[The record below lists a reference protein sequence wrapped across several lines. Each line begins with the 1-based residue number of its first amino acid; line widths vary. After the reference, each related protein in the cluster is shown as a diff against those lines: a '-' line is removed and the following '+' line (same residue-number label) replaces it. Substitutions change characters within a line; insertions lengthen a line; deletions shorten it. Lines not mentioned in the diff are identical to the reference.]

1 MCLLV
6 IVDLL
11 LRNQLIQCLF
21 RVFGD
26 DGVNFSG
33 RILNGVNTRRYIV
46 TQATDQLL
54 HIVAQVPKYRSAPA
68 NKQPVRDVRA
78 AK

>member
-1 MCLLV
+1 MRLLV

-11 LRNQLIQCLF
+11 LCNQLIQCLF
-21 RVFGD
+21 RVLGD

-33 RILNGVNTRRYIV
+33 RILNCVNTRKNIA

-68 NKQPVRDVRA
+68 DKQSVRN
-78 AK
+78 AKAPT

>member
-1 MCLLV
+1 MRLLV

-26 DGVNFSG
+26 DSVNFSG
-33 RILNGVNTRRYIV
+33 RILNGVNARKYTV

-54 HIVAQVPKYRSAPA
+54 HIVAQIPKYRSAPA
-68 NKQPVRDVRA
+68 NKQPVRNVRA
-78 AK
+78 PK